1 MKRITIP
8 AYELTKI
15 TRDGSEKCKLISYN
29 RWEGTYT
36 VKFKKGGLMNYFPQ
50 ELRAVFGVEL
60 TEKEKEL
67 LL

>member
-1 MKRITIP
+1 MKKITIP

-15 TRDGSEKCKLISYN
+15 TRDETEKCNLISYN
-29 RWEGTYT
+29 KWEGTYT

-50 ELRAVFGVEL
+50 ELKAVFGVEL
-60 TEKEKEL
+60 TEKEREL